1 MASSMAIRRAAAT
14 SSSLFNRLVG
24 PSRQAAAA
32 PSVFRSFNTNA
43 QMKAYDDDDRAVDVR
58 RRSDRSPSRRREASS
73 PGYVS
78 DSFDP
83 LSPPRSVSQLLN
95 MMDQLMDNPL
105 AASFGGF
112 PAAAAAAP
120 RRGWDV
126 KEDDNALYINMD
138 MPGLGKGDVKVWVEE
153 NTLMIKGEEAGE
165 EVKEDGEEYARRR
178 YSTRL
183 DIPANLYKLDAIK
196 AEMKNGVLKVAVPKV
211 KQEERKDVFQV
222 NVD

>member
-14 SSSLFNRLVG
+14 TSALFNKLVI
-24 PSRQAAAA
+24 PARQASAV

-43 QMKAYDDDDRAVDVR
+43 QMTAYEDDDRDVDVE
-58 RRSDRSPSRRREASS
+58 RRSGRSVSRRRDTF
-73 PGYVS
+73 PGAFS

-83 LSPPRSVSQLLN
+83 FSPPRSVSQLLN
-95 MMDQLMDNPL
+95 MMDQLLENPL
-105 AASFGGF
+105 ASSFGAFG
-112 PAAAAAAP
+112 PTAAP

-126 KEDDNALYINMD
+126 REDENALYIKMD
-138 MPGLGKGDVKVWVEE
+138 MPGLDKGDVKVSVEE
-153 NTLMIKGEEAGE
+153 NTLLIKGELAEEEA
-165 EVKEDGEEYARRR
+165 KKNDGEDYGRRR

-183 DIPANLYKLDAIK
+183 EIPPNLYKLDSIK

-222 NVD
+222 NVE

>member
-1 MASSMAIRRAAAT
+1 MASSMAIRRAAAAT
-14 SSSLFNRLVG
+14 SSLFNRLVG
-24 PSRQAAAA
+24 PARQAAAA

-43 QMKAYDDDDRAVDVR
+43 QMKAYEDDDRSVDV
-58 RRSDRSPSRRREASS
+58 RRREASS

-153 NTLMIKGEEAGE
+153 NTLMIKGEEAGKE
-165 EVKEDGEEYARRR
+165 AKEDGEEYARRR

>member
-1 MASSMAIRRAAAT
+1 MASSMAVRRAAAT
-14 SSSLFNRLVG
+14 TSALFNKFVN
-24 PSRQAAAA
+24 PARQAAAA

-43 QMKAYDDDDRAVDVR
+43 QMTAYEDDDRDVDVE
-58 RRSDRSPSRRREASS
+58 RRSGRSLSRRRDSF
-73 PGYVS
+73 PGAFS

-83 LSPPRSVSQLLN
+83 FSPPRSVSQLLN
-95 MMDQLMDNPL
+95 MMDQFLENPL

-112 PAAAAAAP
+112 GPAAAP

-126 KEDDNALYINMD
+126 REDENALYIKMD
-138 MPGLGKGDVKVWVEE
+138 MPGLDKGDVKVSVEE
-153 NTLMIKGEEAGE
+153 NTLLIKGELAEEEA
-165 EVKEDGEEYARRR
+165 KKNDGEDYGRRR

-183 DIPANLYKLDAIK
+183 DIPPNLYKLDSIK

-222 NVD
+222 NIE